1 MNILTKL
8 FRKLGVSKAMPAK
21 TQEDLV
27 RMRTALEP
35 TEKTHQ
41 VRIPGIEQLHTKPVE
56 EIAEVIA
63 MVLKSQPNIV
73 EVRYK
78 VGNCIELVTKSS

>member
-1 MNILTKL
+1 
-8 FRKLGVSKAMPAK
+8 MPAK

-27 RMRTALEP
+27 RMKAAFEP
-35 TEKTHQ
+35 TEKVQQ
-41 VRIPGIEQLHTKPVE
+41 VRIPGIEQLHNKPTA
-56 EIAEVIA
+56 EIAEVLA

-78 VGNCIELVTKSS
+78 VGNCIEIVTRSQ